1 MFNPNN
7 EGPISPMKKLKI
19 LSEKQQNVQHISSEV
34 VPLKPIKE
42 LLNKEKPT
50 NVVEPLLQETA
61 NQYVIF
67 PINHDDMWRMYKE
80 LVGHFWS
87 VTETIENLDALS
99 LDYNEK
105 MYMKHFASIF
115 ASPDSRGLVNDN
127 FAEEFCKVVQVTE
140 AKFFF
145 GHQLFVQNI
154 HYEMYS
160 KLLDNYAQSVEE
172 KLKLFKI
179 VESYESVAAKRSWL
193 AQWKNSTFA
202 EQLLAATCLHGLFF
216 SGLELTVS
224 WLKNRTRNQFSHE
237 LVEILERMIYDQQL
251 QRDFSCLMISHLKSK
266 PTNEKMIEVINQAA
280 KIEFQFLLNGLNIDL
295 INMNTDDVIKLIDKN
310 TKSLKYQ
317 LFNSVE
323 EKKKTIQSDSQNK
336 AADIKLN
343 SSKENHQK
351 LVFDEDF

>member
-1 MFNPNN
+1 
-7 EGPISPMKKLKI
+7 MKKLKI
-19 LSEKQQNVQHISSEV
+19 LSEKQQVYSIIVETVLKRFFQIENNFIFKNVQHISSEV

-127 FAEEFCKVVQVTE
+127 FAEEFSKVVQVTE

-172 KLKLFKI
+172 K
-179 VESYESVAAKRSWL
+179 
-193 AQWKNSTFA
+193 
-202 EQLLAATCLHGLFF
+202 
-216 SGLELTVS
+216 
-224 WLKNRTRNQFSHE
+224 
-237 LVEILERMIYDQQL
+237 
-251 QRDFSCLMISHLKSK
+251 
-266 PTNEKMIEVINQAA
+266 
-280 KIEFQFLLNGLNIDL
+280 
-295 INMNTDDVIKLIDKN
+295 
-310 TKSLKYQ
+310 
-317 LFNSVE
+317 
-323 EKKKTIQSDSQNK
+323 
-336 AADIKLN
+336 
-343 SSKENHQK
+343 
-351 LVFDEDF
+351 